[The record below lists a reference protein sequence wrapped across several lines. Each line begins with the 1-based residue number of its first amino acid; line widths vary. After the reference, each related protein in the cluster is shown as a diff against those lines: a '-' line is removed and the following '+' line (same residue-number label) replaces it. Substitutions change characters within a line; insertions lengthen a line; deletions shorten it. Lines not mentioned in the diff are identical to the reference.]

1 MSENEKFSVDTE
13 KLKNETKETVNQVRD
28 TIKNVDF
35 KKDTEE
41 TKGFLKE
48 MLSNP
53 FEAVKKVASGEEN
66 VLKKAVMIMII
77 FIVASVVYEL
87 ISLIKYGKYSG
98 IGDNILDLVASVLN
112 PIFYIVVPALVIL
125 IMNKNSKKS
134 LTTVISTL
142 VVTSVPIVI
151 NNVIDIIEILVS
163 GITIISGPIS
173 TALSAVA
180 LVLTYF
186 GMKDLFEEDND
197 SSFIK
202 KYAIIKL
209 VAAFVL
215 VILGR
220 IGIY

>member
-1 MSENEKFSVDTE
+1 MSEDEKFSVDTE
-13 KLKNETKETVNQVRD
+13 KLKNETKETVNQVKD
-28 TIKNVDF
+28 TIKNVNF

-48 MLSNP
+48 MFSDP
-53 FEAVKKVASGEEN
+53 FEAVRKVASGEEN
-66 VLKKAVMIMII
+66 ILKKAIIIMII
-77 FIVASVVYEL
+77 FIAASVVYEL

-98 IGDNILDLVASVLN
+98 IGDNLLDLVASVLN

-125 IMNKNSKKS
+125 VMNKNSKKS

-142 VVTSVPIVI
+142 VVTSVPVVI
-151 NNVIDIIEILVS
+151 NRVIDIIEILVS

-186 GMKDLFEEDND
+186 GMKDIFEADND

>member
-1 MSENEKFSVDTE
+1 MSEDEKFSVDTE
-13 KLKNETKETVNQVRD
+13 KLKNETKETVNQVKD

-48 MLSNP
+48 MFSDP
-53 FEAVKKVASGEEN
+53 FEAVRKVASGEEN
-66 VLKKAVMIMII
+66 VLKKAIMIMII
-77 FIVASVVYEL
+77 FIAASVVYEL

-98 IGDNILDLVASVLN
+98 IGDNLLDLVASVLN
-112 PIFYIVVPALVIL
+112 PIFYIVVPSLVIL

-142 VVTSVPIVI
+142 VVTSVPVVI
-151 NNVIDIIEILVS
+151 NHIIDIIEILVS

-180 LVLTYF
+180 FWY
-186 GMKDLFEEDND
+186 ER
-197 SSFIK
+197 FI
-202 KYAIIKL
+202 
-209 VAAFVL
+209 
-215 VILGR
+215 
-220 IGIY
+220 

>member
-1 MSENEKFSVDTE
+1 MSEDEKFSVDTE
-13 KLKNETKETVNQVRD
+13 KLKNETKETVNQVKD

-48 MLSNP
+48 MFSDP

-142 VVTSVPIVI
+142 VVTSVPVVI

-173 TALSAVA
+173 TALSAA
-180 LVLTYF
+180 SLVLTYF

-202 KYAIIKL
+202 KYVIIKL

>member
-142 VVTSVPIVI
+142 VVTSVPVVI